1 MSQKKKKKR
10 RISAGEKKHPPEV
23 EVAALAAEALDLL
36 VEAEALVLLD
46 GVGGVADREHVEAAG
61 GVAGLAA
68 GVLDA
73 DVAQRVRLA
82 VGAEAALQAL
92 VRLDVELGEA
102 DGQPVGWVVGGRVR
116 VVRGRVRGR
125 GASVPLR
132 LAAT

>member
-23 EVAALAAEALDLL
+23 EVAALAAEALGLL

-82 VGAEAALQAL
+82 VRPESAAHAF

>member
-1 MSQKKKKKR
+1 MSQKKRK
-10 RISAGEKKHPPEV
+10 EKKNI
-23 EVAALAAEALDLL
+23 
-36 VEAEALVLLD
+36 
-46 GVGGVADREHVEAAG
+46 EHVEAAG

-102 DGQPVGWVVGGRVR
+102 DGQPVGWAVGGRVR
-116 VVRGRVRGR
+116 GVRGRVRVR

-132 LAAT
+132 LAAD